1 VKARN
6 ESYVEF
12 KQRFTAS
19 LNMIMSVYDQERKM
33 ELRFAQYWQQNLKEI
48 TAKHI

>member
-6 ESYVEF
+6 ESYLEF
-12 KQRFTAS
+12 KQRFAAS
-19 LNMIMSVYDQERKM
+19 LNVIMNVYDGERKG
-33 ELRFAQYWQQNLKEI
+33 ELRFAQYWQENLKEI